1 MNRSLK
7 SGGIFPSTFNVAAKA
22 DIFVNATCG
31 EEGPETFCKPSES
44 SRCGVCDARSPDP
57 GKRHNISNIL
67 DSSPGKWWQSPTLA
81 KGDRYEYVTIVLDL
95 KQVRRTKRS
104 VRFSNQISPFSP
116 SFHRKKPVR
125 KMSADREK
133 TAFYSNLFKEVE
145 RFIHPPSLSL
155 PARNSSGL
163 YVKGSPCRCV
173 GDRSLSV
180 PSEKI
185 VKSLFPPLVSPRFSH
200 CALRLL
206 SLFTNLCPCKQ
217 GMEEGVR
224 KKGDRWIEGRTR
236 GETVGTFW
244 PLSRNFACSERSKG
258 VCIYIY
264 IPGDPES
271 KLAGEKRF
279 NERRKPS
286 PPLFGNKDDEGR
298 RIEKV
303 RIKGTFFLRRKRRI
317 FSFSFYTYSK

>member
-1 MNRSLK
+1 
-7 SGGIFPSTFNVAAKA
+7 
-22 DIFVNATCG
+22 
-31 EEGPETFCKPSES
+31 
-44 SRCGVCDARSPDP
+44 
-57 GKRHNISNIL
+57 
-67 DSSPGKWWQSPTLA
+67 
-81 KGDRYEYVTIVLDL
+81 
-95 KQVRRTKRS
+95 
-104 VRFSNQISPFSP
+104 
-116 SFHRKKPVR
+116 
-125 KMSADREK
+125 
-133 TAFYSNLFKEVE
+133 
-145 RFIHPPSLSL
+145 
-155 PARNSSGL
+155 
-163 YVKGSPCRCV
+163 
-173 GDRSLSV
+173 
-180 PSEKI
+180 
-185 VKSLFPPLVSPRFSH
+185 
-200 CALRLL
+200 
-206 SLFTNLCPCKQ
+206 
-217 GMEEGVR
+217 MEEGVR

-317 FSFSFYTYSK
+317 FFLFFLYVFEIRVKINGGGDSYVYEFSNMLGMCGTYARFGE